1 MTIRI
6 RMTLWYGLVLA
17 TVIVVFGTSV
27 YLLMAHQL
35 RSRLDAGLSQELTG
49 LMEEVE
55 EAKNHSRLQE
65 RLRRRFSNHELFD
78 YQVTSSDGTVIFKS
92 ERLKTETL
100 PSPPVPSS
108 FKRLDFESVPLRSR
122 DLTLGHLGRVRVSSE
137 LVPGPDSTVVI
148 QAVASLAT
156 DEHELSE
163 LLLILLLAGPLS
175 LGAALGGGYL
185 LAKKALAPVERMAR
199 AAGEITAKRL
209 GIRLEV
215 PTPTDELGQLAT
227 TLNDMIA
234 GLERSFEE
242 IRRFTADAAHE
253 LRTPLAVLR
262 SEAEV
267 ALRMPRDSEEYRQVI
282 ETMLEQVLRL
292 SRLAEQLL
300 SLCREDAGLVPRV
313 RKPVKLDDVLRDVA
327 EHMRAVAGERGLS
340 LYEEHVAP
348 CRVPGDEDQLRR
360 LLFNVVDNAIK
371 FTPEGSIT
379 LRGEVKEGCVR
390 VVISDTGIGIAA
402 ENLPHVFE
410 RFYRVDPA
418 RGQEVEGTG
427 LGLAIGRSIAEA
439 HGGELQIESTLG
451 VGTHVIL
458 TLPVLD
464 PSDEKGRG
472 SHFQAEV
479 LRGTETG
486 HGEFKDKES
495 FDSCRS

>member
-6 RMTLWYGLVLA
+6 RMTLWYGLVLGA
-17 TVIVVFGTSV
+17 VIVVFGASV

-35 RSRLDAGLSQELTG
+35 RARLDAELSQELTG

-55 EAKNHSRLQE
+55 EAKNHTRLQE
-65 RLRRRFSNHELFD
+65 RLRRRFSAHELYD
-78 YQVTSSDGTVIFKS
+78 YQVTSPDGMIIFKS
-92 ERLKTETL
+92 ERLKAESL

-108 FKRLDFESVPLRSR
+108 FTRLDFESVPLGCE

-148 QAVASLAT
+148 QAVTSLAS
-156 DEHELSE
+156 DDHELSE
-163 LLLILLLAGPLS
+163 LLLILFLAGPLS

-185 LAKKALAPVERMAR
+185 LAKKALAPVESMAR
-199 AAGEITAKRL
+199 AAGEITAKHL

-215 PTPTDELGQLAT
+215 LTPADELGQLAI

-234 GLERSFEE
+234 RLERSFEE

-267 ALRMPRDSEEYRQVI
+267 ALRTPRDPEEYRRII
-282 ETMLEQVLRL
+282 ETMLEEVLRL

-300 SLCREDAGLVPRV
+300 SLCREDAGLVTRV
-313 RKPVKLDDVLRDVA
+313 RGPVQLGEVFRNVGD
-327 EHMRAVAGERGLS
+327 HMRAVAEERGLS
-340 LYEEHVAP
+340 LDGASIAP
-348 CRVPGDEDQLRR
+348 CEVLGDEEQLRR
-360 LLFNVVDNAIK
+360 LLFNLVDNAIK
-371 FTPEGSIT
+371 FTPKGSVS
-379 LRGEVKEGCVR
+379 LRGELRENQVR
-390 VVISDTGIGIAA
+390 LIISDTGIGIPA
-402 ENLPHVFE
+402 EHLPHVFE

-451 VGTHVIL
+451 VGTNVSL
-458 TLPVLD
+458 TLPSLD
-464 PSDEKGRG
+464 RADETGRA
-472 SHFQAEV
+472 SRHPAQV
-479 LRGTETG
+479 LRGAAD
-486 HGEFKDKES
+486 GEFKDKES
-495 FDSCRS
+495 FDPCRS

>member
-6 RMTLWYGLVLA
+6 RMTLWYGLVLGA
-17 TVIVVFGTSV
+17 VIVVFGTSV

-35 RSRLDAGLSQELTG
+35 RARLDAGLSQELTG

-55 EAKNHSRLQE
+55 EAMNHTRLQE
-65 RLRRRFSNHELFD
+65 RLRRRFSAHELYD
-78 YQVTSSDGTVIFKS
+78 YQVTSPDGTVIFKS
-92 ERLKTETL
+92 ERLKAETL

-108 FKRLDFESVPLRSR
+108 FKRLDFESVPLGFK

-148 QAVASLAT
+148 QAVTSLAS
-156 DEHELSE
+156 DDHELSE
-163 LLLILLLAGPLS
+163 LLLILFLAGPLS

-185 LAKKALAPVERMAR
+185 LAKKALAPVEHMAR
-199 AAGEITAKRL
+199 VAEEITAKHL

-234 GLERSFEE
+234 RLERSFEE

-267 ALRMPRDSEEYRQVI
+267 ALRMPRDSEEYRRVI
-282 ETMLEQVLRL
+282 ETMLEEVLRL

-313 RKPVKLDDVLRDVA
+313 REPVQLDEVFRNVGD
-327 EHMRAVAGERGLS
+327 HMRAVAEERGLS
-340 LYEEHVAP
+340 LDAGDITP
-348 CRVPGDEDQLRR
+348 CEVLGDEEQLRR
-360 LLFNVVDNAIK
+360 FLFNLVDNAIK
-371 FTPEGSIT
+371 FTPKGSVS
-379 LRGEVKEGCVR
+379 LRGELRENQVR
-390 VVISDTGIGIAA
+390 LIVSDTGIGISA
-402 ENLPHVFE
+402 EHLPHVFE

-451 VGTHVIL
+451 AGTHVSL

-464 PSDEKGRG
+464 RADEKSQG
-472 SHFQAEV
+472 SRCEAQV
-479 LRGTETG
+479 LRETTN
-486 HGEFKDKES
+486 GEFKDKES
-495 FDSCRS
+495 FDPCRS

>member
-6 RMTLWYGLVLA
+6 RMTLWYGLVLGA
-17 TVIVVFGTSV
+17 VILVFGTSV

-35 RSRLDAGLSQELTG
+35 RARLDAGLSQELTG

-55 EAKNHSRLQE
+55 EAKNHTRLQE
-65 RLRRRFSNHELFD
+65 RLRRRFSAHELYD
-78 YQVTSSDGTVIFKS
+78 YQVASPDGMVIFKS
-92 ERLKTETL
+92 ERLKAETL

-108 FKRLDFESVPLRSR
+108 FKRLDFESVPLGCK

-148 QAVASLAT
+148 QAVTSLAS
-156 DEHELSE
+156 DDHELSE
-163 LLLILLLAGPLS
+163 LLLILFLAGPLS
-175 LGAALGGGYL
+175 LGAVLGGGYL
-185 LAKKALAPVERMAR
+185 LAKKALAPVESMAR
-199 AAGEITAKRL
+199 AAGEITAKHL

-215 PTPTDELGQLAT
+215 PTPADELGQLAT

-234 GLERSFEE
+234 RLERSFEE

-267 ALRMPRDSEEYRQVI
+267 ALRMPRDPEEYRRVI
-282 ETMLEQVLRL
+282 ETMLEEVLRL

-313 RKPVKLDDVLRDVA
+313 REPVQLGEVFRNVGD
-327 EHMRAVAGERGLS
+327 HMRAVAEERGLLLDGAS
-340 LYEEHVAP
+340 IAP
-348 CRVPGDEDQLRR
+348 CEVLGDEEQLRR
-360 LLFNVVDNAIK
+360 LLFNLVDNAIK
-371 FTPEGSIT
+371 FTPKGSVS
-379 LRGEVKEGCVR
+379 LRGELRENQVR
-390 VVISDTGIGIAA
+390 LIISDTGTGISA
-402 ENLPHVFE
+402 EHLPHVFE

-451 VGTHVIL
+451 VGTNVSL
-458 TLPVLD
+458 TLPFLD
-464 PSDEKGRG
+464 RADETGRA
-472 SHFQAEV
+472 SRHPVQV
-479 LRGTETG
+479 LRGATD
-486 HGEFKDKES
+486 GEFKDKES
-495 FDSCRS
+495 FDPCRS